1 MTTFDIDNTKKTK
14 YLEVLESLVEQGH
27 ALRSVHNPQTWS
39 LSVLTFALHLY
50 DCSALFSNTKERWNK
65 QLPFSEAW
73 DVDFADWKS
82 KIWSLVIDAN
92 GFVSDERNDEW
103 KQLCNSDINAFVAKA
118 SECLNG
124 NVPISEVLAFLKD
137 RKTELSEVVVNMGQ
151 MLSTIL
157 ADIDNIPTAASKIQ
171 FVEYYDSLMNIYMK
185 EHHDNPYPVNMGE
198 EVVSFEKWIASK
210 TEKQRQNAIPKRL
223 NSICSSMQK
232 DQTWMEVWEENV
244 DSNQYYID
252 KEGIGREIFSRRRSI
267 IANKIPCSEIMNS
280 IFSSLALCSH
290 LWDYLASKNSDA
302 YTKLSDGRKKIL
314 SQIDDLIDKG
324 QWASFA
330 NADKMKEYMRQVLGV
345 GKSLLSDRDARLS
358 QALWALFENRRG
370 GDAIR
375 ITWQNLIGY
384 FDDKGLFDY
393 AGGSPALNELFF
405 NNKDN
410 YSNIDKGRVRNKSTH
425 KKLSSLYPLLDAFIP
440 QQG

>member
-27 ALRSVHNPQTWS
+27 ALRCVHNPQTWS

-92 GFVSDERNDEW
+92 SFVSDERNDEW

-124 NVPISEVLAFLKD
+124 NVPISEVLDFLKD

-157 ADIDNIPTAASKIQ
+157 ADIDNIPTATSKIQ

-210 TEKQRQNAIPKRL
+210 TEKQRHNAIPKRL

-280 IFSSLALCSH
+280 IFSSLALCTH
-290 LWDYLASKNSDA
+290 LWNYIASQNSDA
-302 YTKLSDGRKKIL
+302 YTNLPDNRKDIIN
-314 SQIDDLIDKG
+314 QIDDLIDKG
-324 QWASFA
+324 QWASFT
-330 NADKMKEYMRQVLGV
+330 NADKMKAFMLQVLGV
-345 GKSLLSDRDARLS
+345 GKSPLPDEKVGMSQKLWGLL
-358 QALWALFENRRG
+358 EKRRG
-370 GDAIR
+370 GDALR
-375 ITWQNLIGY
+375 VTWQNLVGY
-384 FDDKGLFDY
+384 FDDKGLFGH
-393 AGGSPALNELFF
+393 AGGSPALNEMFF
-405 NNKDN
+405 GNQDN
-410 YSNIDKGRVRNKSTH
+410 YSNIDKGREESKNVHKGFKSV
-425 KKLSSLYPLLDAFIP
+425 LPLLDAYIP
-440 QQG
+440 QKG